1 MSRCHLQGCPNVV
14 PELIRLAKKQ
24 VSFSLTGTQSSLAK
38 LNLELVYPQGAQV
51 TAGSYP
57 FLQSRGQQSPRVA
70 LASGLLL
77 AQPGRADLA

>member
-1 MSRCHLQGCPNVV
+1 MSKCHLKGCPNVV
-14 PELIRLAKKQ
+14 PGLIRFTKKR

-38 LNLELVYPQGAQV
+38 LNLELVYPQEAQV

-70 LASGLLL
+70 LSSGVRL
-77 AQPGRADLA
+77 AQPGRANLA